1 MVEDPNLSLK
11 AKGFITYCLSKEE
24 TWTFY
29 IKQLVTVLKEG
40 QRALYG
46 IIDECIREGYAL
58 RYQPRDVKGNFL
70 EWETIISDSK
80 EEILELKKELLKD
93 PYLKKFVPHCCFA
106 QAEKSEA
113 AHIYSNTDPTYTKQQ
128 HNSMRV
134 EPSSS
139 STVPITVVVSKE
151 KEKKKE
157 PDKPPKYQPK
167 PWQNKETKIHQCL
180 KELPIPLEDKI
191 KITRRFNEECVR
203 NAIEW
208 ATSED
213 LDIHTTLVQTVWYGC
228 NKGLKRGQKRIP
240 IKEEVCKH
248 FINYEIYNHATC
260 YIEQNSIAFERGMNH
275 KQLKFEENDFWG
287 KFMKM
292 CSEFGINFSRGNNG
306 KDMHH
311 DAD

>member
-58 RYQPRDVKGNFL
+58 RYQPRDSKGNFL

-134 EPSSS
+134 EPSSP
-139 STVPITVVVSKE
+139 STIPIAVVVSKE

-157 PDKPPKYQPK
+157 TDKPPKYK
-167 PWQNKETKIHQCL
+167 TKIHHCL
-180 KELPIPLEDKI
+180 KELAIPEEDKI
-191 KITRRFNEECVR
+191 KITKRFSEERVT

-228 NKGLKRGQKRIP
+228 NKGLKRGQKRSSLHEDIH
-240 IKEEVCKH
+240 KK
-248 FINYEIYNHATC
+248 FTNYEVYNGATC
-260 YIEQNSIAFERGMNH
+260 YIDNKSIAFQRGMHH
-275 KQLKFEENDFWG
+275 KQVKFEENDFYR
-287 KFMKM
+287 KFINI
-292 CSEFGINFSRGNNG
+292 CNEFGIPWER
-306 KDMHH
+306 
-311 DAD
+311 